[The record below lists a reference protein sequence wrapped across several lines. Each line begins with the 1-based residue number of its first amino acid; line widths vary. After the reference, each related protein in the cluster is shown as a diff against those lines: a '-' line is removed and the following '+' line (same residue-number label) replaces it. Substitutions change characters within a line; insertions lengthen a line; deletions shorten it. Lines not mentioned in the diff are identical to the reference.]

1 MSLTRYIIIVSIEK
15 VNSSAISTTQTVNC
29 FFLIKL
35 IKCIICPL
43 CFYRNRYRDAYPKV
57 ILKRVVTLT
66 ASGSS
71 SAFLVQTIRINF
83 WGAFLLI
90 LPFHQ
95 PYTVRTC
102 SIIIIYRMPWMR
114 FCFFVLFVFGC
125 PPIFLLSLTCPCAR
139 LTSAACCR
147 LRATCAAM
155 TRWRST
161 TSRQQAQRQ
170 SRQRQKR
177 LWPFR
182 QETTP
187 WFRQRAHFGL
197 RVILRG
203 FIWGCCCCPSG
214 NRTTLFSPP
223 SRGHPSGLVTSKTS
237 SDFSSSSFTVV
248 SGCRPPPS

>member
-1 MSLTRYIIIVSIEK
+1 
-15 VNSSAISTTQTVNC
+15 
-29 FFLIKL
+29 
-35 IKCIICPL
+35 
-43 CFYRNRYRDAYPKV
+43 
-57 ILKRVVTLT
+57 
-66 ASGSS
+66 
-71 SAFLVQTIRINF
+71 
-83 WGAFLLI
+83 
-90 LPFHQ
+90 
-95 PYTVRTC
+95 
-102 SIIIIYRMPWMR
+102 MPWIR
-114 FCFFVLFVFGC
+114 FCLFVLFVFGC

-170 SRQRQKR
+170 SLQRQKR